1 MDLEP
6 DIWVVLWSATQRAV
20 HIDTVQKMLESNR
33 AAFNERRRTDYI
45 VMAVTNSRERADEIA
60 EDLKRRRDEPPD
72 LRLV

>member
-45 VMAVTNSRERADEIA
+45 VMAVTNSREKAEEIA
-60 EDLKRRRDEPPD
+60 DDLKRRRDEPPD
-72 LRLV
+72 LRIV